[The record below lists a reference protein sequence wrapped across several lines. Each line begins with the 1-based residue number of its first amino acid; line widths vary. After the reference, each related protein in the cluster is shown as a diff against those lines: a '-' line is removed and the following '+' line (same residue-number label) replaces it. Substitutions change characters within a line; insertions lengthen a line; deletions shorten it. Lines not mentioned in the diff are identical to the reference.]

1 MAAALHVAEVAAVR
15 SRIARAHALAAARFR
30 EAFVAGEAH
39 PEVLHLEIQAA
50 ALLECAERVRLRGA
64 IRYELADRLATPYVE
79 RGKPL
84 FPYFDVERTSVGVFE
99 YWLVISEI
107 LASPAWHVTKLLA
120 EPGEVDDALRR
131 MESPQIV
138 RAIPPP
144 LLPSVDLRDDGTA
157 LLDVTVYTRAGEERI
172 ERRTLAL
179 DRENEF
185 RFHGR
190 VLIAEGRGGVAV

>member
-1 MAAALHVAEVAAVR
+1 M
-15 SRIARAHALAAARFR
+15 
-30 EAFVAGEAH
+30 
-39 PEVLHLEIQAA
+39 EIQAA
-50 ALLECAERVRLRGA
+50 ALLESAESVRVLGT
-64 IRYELADRLATPYVE
+64 IRYDVVDRLATPYVE
-79 RGKPL
+79 RGRPL
-84 FPYFDVERTSVGVFE
+84 FPFFDVERTEIGVFE

-107 LASPAWHVTKLLA
+107 LASAAWHVTKLIA
-120 EPGEVDDALRR
+120 DAHEYDDALRR
-131 MESPQIV
+131 MQSPQIV

-179 DRENEF
+179 DSENEF

-190 VLIAEGRGGVAV
+190 VLLAEGRGGVDIG